1 MAIGDPC
8 FGKTYNRLRAALV
21 EAVVMPQHVPGAAGF
36 GQVKD
41 FWRCVLCEKRWAMRV
56 GDVKLRHLAEP
67 HAEDCV
73 LACPFNGL

>member
-1 MAIGDPC
+1 
-8 FGKTYNRLRAALV
+8 
-21 EAVVMPQHVPGAAGF
+21 MPQHVPGAAGF

-56 GDVKLRHLAEP
+56 GDVELRHLAEP